1 MPRPASLQDH
11 CRALRAATEDVKWG
25 AALCFSV
32 GGKLFVMFD
41 LDDQREFSFKC
52 DEDDYDRLTEIPGII
67 PAPYAARYGWVK
79 ATTAAKL
86 PVRETRS
93 LLTKAHS
100 LAAQKLSKKKQRELG
115 IQPVTDQP
123 PRG

>member
-1 MPRPASLQDH
+1 MPTPIPLQDH
-11 CRALRAATEDVKWG
+11 CRSLQAATEDVKWG

-67 PAPYAARYGWVK
+67 PAPYAARLGWVK
-79 ATTAAKL
+79 VTTAAKL
-86 PVRETRS
+86 PARETRA
-93 LLTKAHS
+93 LLTKAHA
-100 LAAQKLSKKKQRELG
+100 LAALKLSKKKQRELG
-115 IQPVTDQP
+115 VAPAE
-123 PRG
+123 